1 MCESQPKDS
10 RQLAADR
17 TRLGDRCVV
26 FPRTLDDRR
35 AQLVTQSLRF
45 FPGVCADPRG
55 IAAGCTQHAQLQRG
69 TLLEKAGRNRSGA
82 DIAGCRGDAV
92 TTHHDR
98 HLVSETF
105 GETIAE
111 LACANQADAVVLGDA
126 VDESATLV
134 VNDPV
139 RLSDL
144 RQCDAS
150 WWMSM
155 NDTPELGTR
164 RVRACMD
171 PELAVRRAGA
181 RHNVPI

>member
-1 MCESQPKDS
+1 
-10 RQLAADR
+10 
-17 TRLGDRCVV
+17 
-26 FPRTLDDRR
+26 
-35 AQLVTQSLRF
+35 
-45 FPGVCADPRG
+45 
-55 IAAGCTQHAQLQRG
+55 
-69 TLLEKAGRNRSGA
+69 
-82 DIAGCRGDAV
+82 V

-111 LACANQADAVVLGDA
+111 LARANQADAIVLGDA

-155 NDTPELGTR
+155 NDTPELGTS

-171 PELAVRRAGA
+171 PELAVRCAGA
-181 RHNVPI
+181 GTTFPSISSTRSSSACAKPGDLRMGRRKRSVPGIRALT